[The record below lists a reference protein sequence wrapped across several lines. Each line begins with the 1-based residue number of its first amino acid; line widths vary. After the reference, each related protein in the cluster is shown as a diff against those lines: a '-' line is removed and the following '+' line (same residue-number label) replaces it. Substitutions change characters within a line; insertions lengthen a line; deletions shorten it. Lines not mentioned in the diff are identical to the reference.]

1 MASYNL
7 NEVLKKKN
15 AEKKPNIIQ
24 RIGKFFTDC
33 KSEMKKIVWPT
44 IKVTFKNTGVVL
56 SSIIIIGALDFGLT
70 GLLGTIMHIAN

>member
-1 MASYNL
+1 MA
-7 NEVLKKKN
+7 KKKN

-56 SSIIIIGALDFGLT
+56 FSRFDATLFSYPE
-70 GLLGTIMHIAN
+70 

>member
-1 MASYNL
+1 MA
-7 NEVLKKKN
+7 KMKN

-56 SSIIIIGALDFGLT
+56 SSIIISAVFIGALDFGLT

>member
-1 MASYNL
+1 MA
-7 NEVLKKKN
+7 KKKN

-33 KSEMKKIVWPT
+33 KSEMKKISAV
-44 IKVTFKNTGVVL
+44 F
-56 SSIIIIGALDFGLT
+56 IGALDFGLT